1 MLGCGQMLKER
12 ILKLKNNILKA
23 KRPPLEPVLTIYVY
37 REGVLIDSFCTAD
50 NAEEQR
56 RNYSR
61 LVSIFERYKT
71 DILHQHEDG
80 VIKIIIGKQ
89 KNDILY
95 AEDGVKDKNNKK
107 EG

>member
-1 MLGCGQMLKER
+1 MIKQKFLA
-12 ILKLKNNILKA
+12 IKNNILKA

-37 REGVLIDSFCTAD
+37 REGQLIDSFCTAD
-50 NAEEQR
+50 NADAQR

-71 DILHQHEDG
+71 DVLHQHEDG

-89 KNDILY
+89 KNDIFY
-95 AEDGVKDKNNKK
+95 ADDGVKDKKTKK
-107 EG
+107 EE